1 MRPADD
7 LSTLNVALI
16 GAGEL
21 GAAMAAA
28 MIGRGG
34 LLPSRLRV
42 ATASGRAPALA
53 GWPEI
58 RVGSDPAAAARGAD
72 ITLLAVPPA
81 AAGALALGTPR
92 GPVVS
97 VMAGVRLDRLARIA
111 GHDRVIRA
119 MSSPAAAM
127 GLAYSPYFPGAGAT
141 PEDAALARA
150 VLSTC
155 GLCDKVGSE
164 DQIDLFTAITGPVP
178 GFVAGFA
185 EMMAGYAVAHGVAP
199 DIADRAVRQLFLA
212 AGQILADT
220 APTPAERVAEMI
232 DYAGTTAAG
241 LQVMRASAIKDDL
254 ARALDA
260 AVAKARTIAG

>member
-1 MRPADD
+1 MPGED
-7 LSTLNVALI
+7 LSTLTVALI
-16 GAGEL
+16 GAGDL
-21 GAAMAAA
+21 GAAMASA

-34 LLPSRLRV
+34 LLPARLRV

-58 RVGSDPAAAARGAD
+58 RVGTDPAAAARTAD

-81 AAGALALGTPR
+81 AAGALALGAPR

-111 GHDRVIRA
+111 GHGRVIRA

-127 GLAYSPYFPGAGAT
+127 GLAYSPYVPGAGAT
-141 PEDAALARA
+141 SDDAALARA
-150 VLSTC
+150 LLASC

-164 DQIDLFTAITGPVP
+164 DQIDVFTAITGPVP

-185 EMMAGYAVAHGVAP
+185 EMMAGYAVARGVAP
-199 DIADRAVRQLFLA
+199 DVADRAVRQLFLA
-212 AGQILADT
+212 SGHVLAET
-220 APTPAERVAEMI
+220 APTASQRVREMI

-241 LQVMRASAIKDDL
+241 LSVMRASAMKDDL

-260 AVAKARTIAG
+260 AVARARSIAG